1 MKKLKSLF
9 YKIKSK
15 RTIKTYQKPLLI
27 TIIDFLIVSLA
38 VIVVASI
45 LGMVIDADY
54 FHHSFFK
61 ALAHFLSCM
70 LTANTIT
77 KMMEL
82 IDEHVG
88 VVLLSVVVI
97 AAELVLF
104 SGAVIATLTA
114 AVKAY
119 IDKKGNAKGKI
130 LLENHFVILNWN
142 SKVPDILYN
151 LILKGYKGS
160 VVLMSDKT
168 KDEVASELDSVLA
181 ACEYE
186 EEKKRK
192 LNLIVKVGN
201 PLLQGDLADISIE
214 NASSIIIMSR
224 EDMAEGDDVNITNN
238 DLLSLKILLALSNF
252 KISKECNIVI
262 ETETETTREK
272 MRSIADTLANL
283 KEKSIIP
290 ISFNRKIGQ
299 IIAQTMVESKMA
311 DIYTELLSFSDFEF
325 YSYGE
330 DEVEDFLK
338 THSDAIPVIKY
349 DKLFA
354 LAKDAQDLPT
364 LRQKPTDLASVKTFK
379 TKPADLTLNCT
390 IFIIGEN
397 KKAKFIKENLNLA
410 TVSYGANFKVMEYH
424 KEETVRLIEDIRATE
439 GQKKVLILS
448 DDTVSSDS
456 YDANV
461 FVTLIA
467 LQAAFKN
474 RNRKELSFVT
484 ELLDSKNYNSIRD
497 FNIKNAIIS
506 NRMMSLLLS
515 QLALNQGS
523 REFYEGLL
531 TIDTEEGGKDFDI
544 KIEKVGDMVED
555 PSEMHFASAGELVQS
570 FYKSFDKAFMLLGY
584 IHDDEVHFLAKDQD
598 KPSEITL
605 AEDDQFVFIKY

>member
-130 LLENHFVILNWN
+130 LLEKQFVILNWN
-142 SKVPDILYN
+142 SKVPDVLYN

-160 VVLMSDKT
+160 VVILSNKT
-168 KDEVASELDSVLA
+168 KDEVASEVDSVLA

-186 EEKKRK
+186 EEHKRK

-214 NASSIIIMSR
+214 NAASILIMSR
-224 EDMAEGDDVNITNN
+224 EDMADGDDVNITNN
-238 DLLSLKILLALSNF
+238 DLMSLKILLALSNF

-262 ETETETTREK
+262 ETESEQTREK
-272 MRSIADTLANL
+272 MRSVAETLVNL
-283 KEKSIIP
+283 KDKSIIP
-290 ISFNRKIGQ
+290 ISFNRKLGQ
-299 IIAQTMVESKMA
+299 IIAQTMIESRMA
-311 DIYTELLSFSDFEF
+311 DIYTSLLSFSDFEF

-330 DEVEDFLK
+330 EEVEDFLA
-338 THSDAIPVIKY
+338 THSSAIPIIKY
-349 DKLFA
+349 NKTFA

-364 LRQKPTDLASVKTFK
+364 VRQKPIDLEAVKTFK
-379 TKPADLTLNCT
+379 TKPADLDLNCT

-397 KKAKFIKENLNLA
+397 KKGKYIKENLNLA
-410 TVSYGANFKVMEYH
+410 TISYGANFKVFDYH
-424 KEETVRLIEDIRATE
+424 KDETARLIADIKQTKGRKE
-439 GQKKVLILS
+439 VLILS
-448 DDTVSSDS
+448 DDSVSSDS

-467 LQAAFKN
+467 LQTAFKN

-515 QLALNQGS
+515 QLALNQDS
-523 REFYEGLL
+523 KQFYEGLL
-531 TIDTEEGGKDFDI
+531 TIDTEEGGNDFDL
-544 KIEKVGDMVED
+544 KIEKVSDMVED
-555 PSEMHFASAGELVQS
+555 VSEMHFATSGELIRS

-584 IHDDEVHFLAKDQD
+584 IHDDEIRFLAHDQD
-598 KPSEITL
+598 KPDPITL
-605 AEDDQFVFIKY
+605 EEEDQFVFIKY